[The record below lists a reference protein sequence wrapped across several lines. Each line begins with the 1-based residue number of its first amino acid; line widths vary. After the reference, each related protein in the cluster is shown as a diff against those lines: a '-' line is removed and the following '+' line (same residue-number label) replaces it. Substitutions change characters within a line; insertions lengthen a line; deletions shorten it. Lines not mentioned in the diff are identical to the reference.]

1 MPAPTTPSR
10 DFDPGSAMTF
20 RLLHTSDWHV
30 GKGVRGRSRLD
41 EHREVLAEIAEIARD
56 RRVDAVVIA
65 GDLTDAASPPPEVD
79 QVLYHGLLELAQA
92 APTVI
97 VISGNHDHPGRLAA
111 VAPLLALG
119 RITVVAYPTPAQEGG
134 VMQLT
139 GTDGDTVSV
148 ALLPF
153 VSQRSIVRADQLMST
168 DPHDQIGAYRERYG
182 RLLGAL
188 RDACDPAHPA
198 VLVAHAFVAHG
209 QLGGGERAAHF
220 IDAYAVDA
228 PAFGASWH
236 YVALGHIHRAQKLPG
251 GSPLHYCGAPLQLD
265 FGDTPVDRQV
275 NLVELR
281 AGVPAK
287 VEGIPL
293 RSGRSMITVRGTLEE
308 LRQQQPEIDPDA
320 WIRAV
325 VTDPARAGLAD
336 DVRDLLGERCVDVMA
351 PRVDRSTSHAPSV
364 DPTKAPSELFAEYLA
379 SQKLEDPRIAEL
391 FSELYE
397 GLLDE
402 ISVGG

>member
-1 MPAPTTPSR
+1 MS
-10 DFDPGSAMTF
+10 F

-41 EHREVLAEIAEIARD
+41 EHRDVLAEIAEIARD
-56 RRVDAVVIA
+56 RHVDAVVVA
-65 GDLTDAASPPPEVD
+65 GDLSEAASPPPEVD
-79 QVLYHGLLELAQA
+79 QVLYRALLELARA

-97 VISGNHDHPGRLAA
+97 VISGNHDHPARLAA

-119 RITVVAYPTPAQEGG
+119 RITLVAYPTPPQEGG
-134 VMQLT
+134 VIELT
-139 GTDGDTVSV
+139 GADGDTVSV
-148 ALLPF
+148 AMLPF
-153 VSQRSIVRADQLMST
+153 VSQRSIVGAEQLMST
-168 DPHDQIGAYRERYG
+168 DPHEQVNTYRERYG
-182 RLLGAL
+182 RLVEAL
-188 RDACDPAHPA
+188 REACHPDRPA

-228 PAFGASWH
+228 PAFGPAWG
-236 YVALGHIHRAQKLPG
+236 YVALGHVHRAQRIAG

-265 FGDTPVDRQV
+265 FGDAPIDRQV

-287 VEGIPL
+287 VEAIPL
-293 RSGRSMITVRGTLEE
+293 RSGRPLITVRGSLEE
-308 LRQQQPEIDPDA
+308 LRLQQADLPEDA

-325 VTDPARAGLAD
+325 VTDPGRAGLAD
-336 DVRDLLGERCVDVMA
+336 DVRDVLGERCVDVMA
-351 PRVDRSTSHAPSV
+351 SRVDREHSDTSAV
-364 DPTKAPSELFAEYLA
+364 DPTRAPSELFTEYLA
-379 SQKLEDPRIAEL
+379 TRGIDDPRIAAL

-397 GLLDE
+397 GVLE
-402 ISVGG
+402 GSGG

>member
-1 MPAPTTPSR
+1 MS
-10 DFDPGSAMTF
+10 F

-56 RRVDAVVIA
+56 RYVDAVVIA

-79 QVLYHGLLELAQA
+79 QLLYRALLDLADA
-92 APTVI
+92 APSVVI
-97 VISGNHDHPGRLAA
+97 ISGNHDHPARLAA

-119 RITVVAYPTPAQEGG
+119 RITLVSHPTRPHDGG
-134 VMQLT
+134 VIELT
-139 GTDGDTVSV
+139 GADGDTVSV
-148 ALLPF
+148 AALPF
-153 VSQRSIVRADQLMST
+153 VSQRTVVRAADLMT
-168 DPHDQIGAYRERYG
+168 DDAYEGVNSYRDHFG
-182 RLLGAL
+182 KLVQALGQGCPPD
-188 RDACDPAHPA
+188 RPA

-228 PAFGASWH
+228 PAFGTNWH
-236 YVALGHIHRAQKLPG
+236 YVALGHIHRAQKIPG

-281 AGVPAK
+281 AGVPVK
-287 VEGIPL
+287 VEAIPL
-293 RSGRSMITVRGTLEE
+293 RSGRPMITVRGTLEE
-308 LRQQQPEIDPDA
+308 LRQQQPEIDPGA
-320 WIRAV
+320 WVRAV
-325 VTDPARAGLAD
+325 VTEPARAGLAEE
-336 DVRDLLGERCVDVMA
+336 VREVLGERCVDVMA
-351 PRVDRSTSHAPSV
+351 PRVDRSTSHARSV

-379 SQKLEDPRIAEL
+379 SQKIEDPRIAAL

-397 GLLDE
+397 GLIDE
-402 ISVGG
+402 IGVGD